1 VAVESRMG
9 EIAGGEAGR
18 GITKPRRGRVG
29 TANETRILRAAE
41 EIFAERGFSGATT
54 AAIAERAGIAKA
66 NVHYYFGTKET
77 LYREVLR
84 GILALWL
91 DATDTI
97 VEGADPATALANYIR
112 EKVSYSRTRPIASKV
127 FANELLHG
135 APQIKDF
142 LKGEL
147 KDKVERKAKI
157 IRGWIAAGKMAP
169 VDPVHLFFVIWAA
182 TQTYAD
188 FDVQVASVLGR
199 KQLGRADFT
208 AAAET
213 VTQLVL
219 RGCGLAPVETLSR
232 LRERAG

>member
-1 VAVESRMG
+1 MEGR
-9 EIAGGEAGR
+9 EAGR
-18 GITKPRRGRVG
+18 GPAKPRRGRVG
-29 TANETRILRAAE
+29 AANETRILRAAE

-66 NVHYYFGTKET
+66 NVHYYFGTKEA

-91 DATDTI
+91 DASDTI
-97 VEGADPATALANYIR
+97 EEGADPATALANYIR
-112 EKVSYSRTRPIASKV
+112 EKVSYSRTRPMASKV

-135 APQIKDF
+135 APQIRDF

-147 KDKVERKAKI
+147 KAEVERKARI

-169 VDPVHLFFVIWAA
+169 IDPIHLFFVIWAA

-188 FDVQVASVLGR
+188 FDVQVAAVLGR
-199 KQLGRADFT
+199 KRLGPADFD
-208 AAAET
+208 AAAEA
-213 VTQLVL
+213 VSQLVL
-219 RGCGLAPVETLSR
+219 RGCGLA
-232 LRERAG
+232 ANAA